1 MEVRYFCNPRI
12 SKYLLIKMQI
22 FLFRWVT
29 TCWKRL
35 KNRWISLIPLLVW
48 FPQPSGPQ
56 RIMRMVNQPWLNY
69 NKLPLNY
76 NLLLDVPK
84 ELQHTR
90 VSGHLLDLLG
100 DIPTRGNK
108 LDDKFSAGDVEIIN
122 LMGDDMSAVDPAEIT
137 LCATRLW
144 LHRLSFILI
153 VMGSISLLFI
163 SIFYLLAFM
172 KHKKVCSSLILKHFE
187 NVFWFIS

>member
-1 MEVRYFCNPRI
+1 MHCV
-12 SKYLLIKMQI
+12 
-22 FLFRWVT
+22 
-29 TCWKRL
+29 
-35 KNRWISLIPLLVW
+35 
-48 FPQPSGPQ
+48 
-56 RIMRMVNQPWLNY
+56 
-69 NKLPLNY
+69 
-76 NLLLDVPK
+76 DVPK
-84 ELQHTR
+84 DLQQHSR
-90 VSGHLLDLLG
+90 VSGQLLDLLG

-122 LMGDDMSAVDPAEIT
+122 LMGDDMSSVDPAEMT

-172 KHKKVCSSLILKHFE
+172 KHKKVCFCLMLKHVE
-187 NVFWFIS
+187 NVF

>member
-1 MEVRYFCNPRI
+1 LHCV
-12 SKYLLIKMQI
+12 
-22 FLFRWVT
+22 
-29 TCWKRL
+29 
-35 KNRWISLIPLLVW
+35 
-48 FPQPSGPQ
+48 
-56 RIMRMVNQPWLNY
+56 
-69 NKLPLNY
+69 
-76 NLLLDVPK
+76 DVPK
-84 ELQHTR
+84 DLQQHSR
-90 VSGHLLDLLG
+90 VSGQLLDLLG

-122 LMGDDMSAVDPAEIT
+122 LMGDDMSSVDPAEMT

-172 KHKKVCSSLILKHFE
+172 KHKKVCFCLMLEHIE
-187 NVFWFIS
+187 NVF